1 MSPARKPTKVKAKRS
16 AARPLRKKSEASRVR
31 ELEKRLA
38 EALAQQAAT
47 SEILRVISSS
57 PTDAQPVFDAIVR
70 SASRLC
76 GGEHAIVTRYDGEF
90 LHLAAQHNP
99 RPRAAEETDR
109 LFPQRPRRDMSLSA
123 RALVD
128 GCAIHI
134 ADVEREALE
143 SSVRA
148 AYRRMSLR
156 ALVAVPMI
164 HEGRPIGVV
173 SVSRGTPG
181 PF

>member
-1 MSPARKPTKVKAKRS
+1 M
-16 AARPLRKKSEASRVR
+16 
-31 ELEKRLA
+31 
-38 EALAQQAAT
+38 
-47 SEILRVISSS
+47 ISSS

-76 GGEHAIVTRYDGEF
+76 GGEHAIVTRYDGEL

-99 RPRAAEETDR
+99 RPRAAEETEK
-109 LFPQRPRRDMSLSA
+109 LFPQRPRRDTSLSS
-123 RALVD
+123 RALLD

-143 SSVRA
+143 SSVRE

-164 HEGRPIGVV
+164 HEVARSGSCRCPAA
-173 SVSRGTPG
+173 RPG
-181 PF
+181 PSRTVDRKSTRLNSSHIQKSRMPSSA